1 VKICRARGAVAPG
14 PTSCTPIAT
23 INNRTGTYTDYNVK
37 PSTQY
42 TYALFAFDTN
52 GDFSSGS
59 DLPTETPCRHTR
71 IMRISGL
78 ISRDTTWTGACDVYL
93 IEDTTTVEGGVRL
106 EIESGAVVKYSGDA
120 GLYIGPGGSLDV
132 DGTAAHPVVF
142 TSRADDSVAGDTNGD
157 GPSTGAPDT
166 YAQAIELGGG
176 GSVTVTGAVFRYAG
190 EAIFEGEFT
199 DVGQECPAYGNDHL
213 TVTRSQIDA
222 PIWLGSCTRT
232 GGVVD
237 IEHNRFDVPLAADVV
252 GAIDID
258 DPNGT
263 STTNHLTVAYNTFEG
278 ADAVHTSRGTIPPE
292 VDITGWDIS
301 GFSLSGAST
310 NTFTGTGP
318 ARAVELAEDL
328 VAAGESWT
336 VDRASGAVLE
346 MQGGSPGDLQAGLN
360 DDGIVALEHGSVVKV
375 SGTGIEVAA
384 GGLLEVEGTP
394 AHPVVFTDRADD
406 SVGGDT
412 DGDGSSTGSGD
423 EQAGN
428 LVYFDAASRSD
439 SLRYGLFE
447 NSGTAI
453 DVQGGY
459 SVLTVQNSEF
469 VNNRDAFD
477 VQSDPSDCNP
487 PYTNDVTALNDWF
500 GPSGAPGLSANAL
513 DIVGLKV
520 PEKYADLFALTE
532 AIVNHEAN
540 TISRPVVTRSRF
552 PSGLVRSFPA
562 SLSRSSA

>member
-1 VKICRARGAVAPG
+1 
-14 PTSCTPIAT
+14 
-23 INNRTGTYTDYNVK
+23 
-37 PSTQY
+37 
-42 TYALFAFDTN
+42 
-52 GDFSSGS
+52 
-59 DLPTETPCRHTR
+59 
-71 IMRISGL
+71 
-78 ISRDTTWTGACDVYL
+78 
-93 IEDTTTVEGGVRL
+93 
-106 EIESGAVVKYSGDA
+106 
-120 GLYIGPGGSLDV
+120 
-132 DGTAAHPVVF
+132 
-142 TSRADDSVAGDTNGD
+142 
-157 GPSTGAPDT
+157 
-166 YAQAIELGGG
+166 
-176 GSVTVTGAVFRYAG
+176 
-190 EAIFEGEFT
+190 
-199 DVGQECPAYGNDHL
+199 
-213 TVTRSQIDA
+213 
-222 PIWLGSCTRT
+222 
-232 GGVVD
+232 
-237 IEHNRFDVPLAADVV
+237 
-252 GAIDID
+252 
-258 DPNGT
+258 
-263 STTNHLTVAYNTFEG
+263 
-278 ADAVHTSRGTIPPE
+278 
-292 VDITGWDIS
+292 
-301 GFSLSGAST
+301 
-310 NTFTGTGP
+310 
-318 ARAVELAEDL
+318 
-328 VAAGESWT
+328 
-336 VDRASGAVLE
+336 
-346 MQGGSPGDLQAGLN
+346 
-360 DDGIVALEHGSVVKV
+360 VKV